1 MGARENEK
9 TKVQRW
15 EVEGKARRKKETGRT
30 EEGYAVERWWI
41 EEGRGRVGSGVEGLP
56 GWWYR
61 GTKGDKR
68 WMPVRREGAGARAYG
83 AGKLTPFLA
92 YPRSLFNCILLS
104 NFPRRAIDRDTRK
117 GVRLRLIS
125 DGPRR
130 LLSALYPP
138 SLSPPLFLFVSRSV
152 GPLARP
158 RSHSLLSFSLFLAS
172 LSLPPSSSTTSSTSP
187 TSTPSAER
195 ARA

>member
-1 MGARENEK
+1 MAVPGPRGDRRWKDARGAE
-9 TKVQRW
+9 
-15 EVEGKARRKKETGRT
+15 
-30 EEGYAVERWWI
+30 
-41 EEGRGRVGSGVEGLP
+41 
-56 GWWYR
+56 
-61 GTKGDKR
+61 
-68 WMPVRREGAGARAYG
+68 ARAYG

-138 SLSPPLFLFVSRSV
+138 SLSPPLFLFVSLSV

-158 RSHSLLSFSLFLAS
+158 RSHSSVLSLSPFLSS

-187 TSTPSAER
+187 TSTPSGER
-195 ARA
+195 APRAPAGRPPLGLFKTTHSQCVRRRTASAQGRLARLANFFPSFLHRHAYSRKTYDVQP